1 MPILTASP
9 LAIVQPETPYQRLA
23 FRGSLS
29 AHLEAGEVV
38 TAGLGLNIT
47 RYRKLAD
54 GSLEYLGST
63 QGASAFS
70 LELATDA
77 DAATL
82 LTRIAS
88 TCAAAILPAPIT
100 ADLVVNFNWRDQAGD
115 ILGIVHATITPDG
128 GEAIVVAS
136 ADVAQWDLE
145 HQAFALAYSDALD
158 ALAVWVAAKG
168 V

>member
-1 MPILTASP
+1 MPILTVNP

-29 AHLEAGEVV
+29 ARLEAGEV
-38 TAGLGLNIT
+38 TRAGLGLNIT
-47 RYRKLAD
+47 RYRKLD
-54 GSLEYLGST
+54 SGGLEYLGSP
-63 QGASAFS
+63 QGASAYS

-82 LTRIAS
+82 LRRIAS
-88 TCAAAILPAPIT
+88 TCAAALLPAPIT
-100 ADLVVNFNWRDQAGD
+100 ADLVINFNWRDRAGD
-115 ILGIVHATITPDG
+115 IVGLVHATVTPAG
-128 GEAIVVAS
+128 GEELVVAS
-136 ADVAQWDLE
+136 ADVADWDQAHL
-145 HQAFALAYSDALD
+145 AFALAYADALD

>member
-1 MPILTASP
+1 MPILTANP

-23 FRGSLS
+23 CRGSLL
-29 AHLEAGEVV
+29 ARLEAGEVI

-70 LELATDA
+70 LELTTDA
-77 DAATL
+77 NAATL

-88 TCAAAILPAPIT
+88 TCAAALLPDPIT
-100 ADLVVNFNWRDQAGD
+100 ADLVVNFNWRDRAGD
-115 ILGIVHATITPDG
+115 VVGLVHATVTPDG
-128 GEAIVVAS
+128 GDPIVVAS

-145 HQAFALAYSDALD
+145 YQAFALAYGDALD
-158 ALAVWVAAKG
+158 ALAAWVAATG

>member
-1 MPILTASP
+1 MAILTNNP
-9 LAIVQPETPYQRLA
+9 LAIIDPTIPYQRLA

-29 AHLEAGEVV
+29 ARIDDGVV
-38 TAGLGLNIT
+38 THAGLGLNIT
-47 RYRKLAD
+47 RYRKLVS
-54 GSLEYLGST
+54 GCLEYLGST
-63 QGASAFS
+63 QGASAYS

-88 TCAAAILPAPIT
+88 TCAAALLPAPIT
-100 ADLVVNFNWRDQAGD
+100 ADLVINFNWRDRAGD
-115 ILGIVHATITPDG
+115 IVGLVHATVTPDG
-128 GEAIVVAS
+128 GEEIVVAS
-136 ADVAQWDLE
+136 ADVADWDQAHL
-145 HQAFALAYSDALD
+145 AFALAYADALD